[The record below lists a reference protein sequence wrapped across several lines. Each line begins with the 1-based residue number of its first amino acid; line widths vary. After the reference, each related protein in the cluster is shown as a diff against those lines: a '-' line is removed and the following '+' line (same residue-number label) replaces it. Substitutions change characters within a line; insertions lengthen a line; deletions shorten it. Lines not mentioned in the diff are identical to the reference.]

1 MARALLELARMV
13 RYAVLVLLAGCF
25 PYAIP
30 PLKGELGA
38 STHSRRPTAVRVAG
52 GAHLASATL
61 RRDQPFDV
69 GAGVFYESAEGGS
82 ETKGGY
88 ADAAWFIDRG
98 ARTRTSLGLRGEL
111 RYDAM
116 GRAGGGAKLRIDH
129 EIFGPTTAG
138 YSASDSCSAIF
149 GSAYGSGAAGI
160 YVEAG
165 QAWLPGNETAFVA
178 TAGVT
183 LRMPMTAGVLIGI
196 PGCK

>member
-1 MARALLELARMV
+1 LRVAQALLDLARMV

-69 GAGVFYESAEGGS
+69 GVGGFYESAEGGFT
-82 ETKGGY
+82 TKGGY
-88 ADAAWFIDRG
+88 ADAAWFI
-98 ARTRTSLGLRGEL
+98 GLRGEL
-111 RYDAM
+111 RYDEM
-116 GRAGGGAKLRIDH
+116 GRAGAGAKLRIDH
-129 EIFGPTTAG
+129 EIFGPTTAD
-138 YSASDSCSAIF
+138 YSASDTCSAIF